1 MQQNKMLVAVSAAL
15 AFSTGALATNDEA
28 TPQRWYEIG
37 AEAVRD
43 AKALGHNERRAK
55 NVILFVGDGMGV
67 STVTA
72 ARILEGQLQGRDGEI
87 NRLSFE
93 RFPYLAHSVTA
104 SANQQTSD
112 SAPTATAM
120 VTGVKTNDGAISV
133 DQYIDRNEKSAETT
147 ASRSLR
153 TIAEE
158 AELAG
163 LSTGFVTTTRITHA
177 TPAVNYA
184 HIGNRDWESDNNL
197 PSGAT
202 VKDIAA
208 QLIDFPY
215 GDGPEV
221 ALGGGRSRFYPNTEA
236 DPEYPSKKGARLD
249 KRQLYKEWTAKRPNS
264 AYVWNKAQFDA
275 INPAKTDRLLGLF
288 ERSHM
293 HYEADRK
300 DDVGGEPSLA
310 EMTSKAIDIL
320 KKDKRGFYLMVEG
333 GRIDHAH
340 HGANAYR
347 ALTDAIALSDAVKAA
362 LAKTDP
368 KDTLIIVTADHSH
381 VFTIAGYPKRGNP
394 ILGKVVGANET
405 AYSLDMLGLPYTTL
419 SYANGPGYTGTSY
432 TNSSKS
438 AVLQPAGAKTFTNPT
453 GSEAGS
459 EGHTPGAYDPAVGR
473 PNLQA
478 VNTEDPAY
486 MQEGLVPMAAET
498 HAGEDVGIY
507 ALGPKAHLFHGTQEQ
522 NVIYHVMKDALRL
535 DRRFGDRD

>member
-1 MQQNKMLVAVSAAL
+1 MKLKMLSIATATACSSVACAA
-15 AFSTGALATNDEA
+15 TDEL
-28 TPQRWYEIG
+28 TPQGWYELG
-37 AEAVRD
+37 ASAVRQ
-43 AKALGHNERRAK
+43 AKALKEYEGRAK
-55 NVILFVGDGMGV
+55 NIILFVGDGMGI

-72 ARILEGQLQGRDGEI
+72 ARILEGQLQARDGEI

-133 DQYIDRNEKSAETT
+133 DQFIDRNEKSAEVT
-147 ASRSLR
+147 AAHSLR
-153 TIAEE
+153 TIMEE
-158 AELAG
+158 AEVAG

-197 PSGAT
+197 PAGAT

-221 ALGGGRSRFYPNTEA
+221 AMGGGRSRFYPNTEA
-236 DPEYPSKKGARLD
+236 DPEYASKKGARLD
-249 KRQLYKEWTAKRPNS
+249 GRKLYQEWTAKRANS

-275 INPAKTDRLLGLF
+275 IDPAKTDRLLGLF

-293 HYEADRK
+293 HYEADRA

-310 EMTSKAIDIL
+310 EMTGKAIDIL
-320 KKDKRGFYLMVEG
+320 RKNKKGFYLMVEG

-347 ALTDAIALSDAVKAA
+347 ALTDTIALSEAVKAA
-362 LAKTDP
+362 LAKTNP
-368 KDTLIIVTADHSH
+368 RDTLIVVTADHSH

-419 SYANGPGYTGTSY
+419 SYANGPGYTGASY
-432 TNSSKS
+432 ADAGKTKP
-438 AVLQPAGAKTFTNPT
+438 LQAAGSKTFTNPA

-459 EGHTPGAYDPAVGR
+459 EGHLPAAYDAATGR
-473 PNLQA
+473 PDLHA
-478 VNTEDPAY
+478 TRTEDPAY
-486 MQEGLVPMAAET
+486 MQEGMVPLAAET

-507 ALGPKAHLFHGTQEQ
+507 ALGPSAHLFHGTQEQ
-522 NVIYHVMKDALRL
+522 NVIYHVMKDALKP
-535 DRRFGDRD
+535 DRKRGERDD